1 MKRLIALILTL
12 ITLFSLVA
20 CSSSLPAETATGEK
34 TAETKQEEAKKTA
47 ENPNEY
53 LVKGT
58 GAITLPEGFSV
69 GYARVD
75 ITPTTWPTLF
85 YNGEYADS
93 AHDPLQFT
101 CVALSDGE
109 NVALICSV
117 DMRSMNVQLHTK
129 AKDLLIKS
137 IEKHADFK
145 VSPDNIFINNSH
157 SHSAVDCGM
166 DDPTVVKW
174 KAQVFYKKLALV
186 GEAAVR
192 DLAPAVAYS
201 GKSHTEGLTFVRRYF
216 REDGAFT
223 SIHYR
228 ETSDAPI
235 VRHESDPDTEMR
247 TVRFDREGD
256 KKDVVMVNYQSHYG
270 SAESIWPDQISADFV
285 HQMRE
290 NAEKDTDCLF
300 SYIAGAGGNLVFNTR
315 INGERKYPTIVEGGA
330 YMWDVAKKAMAS
342 EEKIATGTIRS
353 AAIQYKGEHNHD
365 YDQETIDKARTI
377 SNAEVRSAEQQKLIN
392 ELGFHSRY
400 QANGILAGIN
410 ADYTEFPLAAI
421 SCGDL
426 AFCAFPYE
434 MWDTNGKECREA
446 SPFKVTFISSLTNG
460 SVGYIPAA
468 HAFPNG
474 GYEVYSCRF
483 KPGCGEEFVGEMLK
497 LLGECKNAG

>member
-1 MKRLIALILTL
+1 MKRLIALTLTL
-12 ITLFSLVA
+12 VALLSTVA
-20 CSSSLPAETATGEK
+20 CSSGLATEEP
-34 TAETKQEEAKKTA
+34 TAEETVTAAKTEETKPQKNSDA
-47 ENPNEY
+47 Y
-53 LVKGT
+53 LIKGD
-58 GAITLPEGFSV
+58 GPITLPQGFSV
-69 GYARVD
+69 GYARAD
-75 ITPTTWPTLF
+75 ITPTSWPTLF
-85 YNGEYADS
+85 YNGEYAKN

-101 CVALSDGE
+101 CVALSDGT

-117 DMRSMNVQLHTK
+117 DMRGMSTQLHEKTK
-129 AKDLLIKS
+129 DILIKS

-145 VSPDNIFINNSH
+145 VPADNIFINNSH
-157 SHSAVDCGM
+157 SHSAVDCNM
-166 DDPTVVKW
+166 EDPSVVRW
-174 KAQVFYKKLALV
+174 KSQVYYKKLALV

-192 DLAPAVAYS
+192 DLTPAETYS
-201 GKSHTEGLTFVRRYF
+201 GTSHTEGLTFVRRYF

-228 ETSDAPI
+228 ETSSAPI
-235 VRHESDPDTEMR
+235 VRHESEPDTEMR

-256 KKDVVMVNYQSHYG
+256 KKDVVMVNYQTHYG

-315 INGERKYPTIVEGGA
+315 IEGERKYPTIVEGGA
-330 YMWDVAKKAMAS
+330 YMWDVAKQAMAS
-342 EEKIATGTIRS
+342 EQKITTGN
-353 AAIQYKGEHNHD
+353 IQVASVMHKGTHNHD

-377 SNAEVRSAEQQKLIN
+377 SNAEVRSAEQSKLIN
-392 ELGFHSRY
+392 DLGFHSRY
-400 QANGILAGIN
+400 QASGILAGIS
-410 ADYTEFPLAAI
+410 ADYTEFPLVAI

-446 SPFKVTFISSLTNG
+446 SPFKVTFVSSLTNG
-460 SVGYIPAA
+460 SIGYIPAA

-483 KPGCGEEFVGEMLK
+483 APGCGEEFVGEMLK